1 MAFANKRDVP
11 AKAHAAQHAK
21 GQSDPL
27 TAASLGMRAPASLS
41 NVTFTGQG
49 NLTKTVVVAG
59 TVLDQDGNPLAG
71 AHVEIRTRAALGSY
85 VSHTVSGCDD
95 GMCVAAAPWAE
106 ISVFTGN
113 NGTFSVSVLWIA
125 ASATSWLVTAGHA
138 VAPARSTQAFP

>member
-11 AKAHAAQHAK
+11 AKEHAAQHAR

-27 TAASLGMRAPASLS
+27 TAAALGMRAPASLS
-41 NVTFTGQG
+41 SVTFTGQG

-71 AHVEIRTRAALGSY
+71 AHVEIRTRASLGSY

-113 NGTFSVSVLWIA
+113 NGAFSVSVLWGA
-125 ASATSWLVTAGHA
+125 TSATSWPAVTSHA